1 MQDALRQ
8 AREQVEQLVFEEQK
22 LAQRQSTTSIN
33 SPVTGTV
40 QQLNVHTI
48 GGVVTDAQ
56 NLMVIVPEEDKLE
69 VTASIS
75 NSDIGFIEVG
85 QPVTIK
91 IEAFPYSRYGYITGT
106 VRSVSFDA
114 IEDKDLGLVFSSII
128 SINQDYLI
136 I

>member
-1 MQDALRQ
+1 M
-8 AREQVEQLVFEEQK
+8 
-22 LAQRQSTTSIN
+22 
-33 SPVTGTV
+33 
-40 QQLNVHTI
+40 
-48 GGVVTDAQ
+48 TDAQ

-136 I
+136 IEGKKIPLSAGMRVTAEIKTGKRRVISYLLSPLQETLSESMRER